1 MSDDHKERFVLTRT
15 IAASPA
21 QVFAVLSDPARHRD
35 IEPSDWVRDAVEPRR
50 IAGVGETFAMN
61 MFLEFAGG
69 HYVMHNVVDVFEADR
84 SIGWLP
90 GTLDEDGNHQPGGWS
105 WRYDL
110 AANGSGTEVTLTYD
124 WAGTPQSFRDMV
136 GGMPP
141 FDESYLVDSLAA
153 LERSVTG

>member
-1 MSDDHKERFVLTRT
+1 MTVERYVVTRT

-21 QVFAVLSDPARHRD
+21 QVFAVLSDPARHQQ
-35 IEPSDWVRDAVEPRR
+35 IEPSDWVRDAVEPQR
-50 IAGVGETFAMN
+50 IAGVGEMFAMN

-90 GTLDEDGNHQPGGWS
+90 GTLDDDGNHQPGGWS
-105 WRYDL
+105 WRYDV
-110 AANGSGTEVTLTYD
+110 APAGSGTEVTLTYN
-124 WAGTPQSFRDMV
+124 WSGTPQSFRDTI

-141 FDESYLVDSLAA
+141 FDKSYLVDSLAA
-153 LERSVTG
+153 LDRSVTGQS